1 MIKVCYDLLLLELSE
16 RPTAITRGEK
26 IDIIIIS
33 IIDNF
38 HKGDVPA
45 ILGLRLWPVRRVCG
59 GCEQFGGKGRF
70 TFEAGCYAPVNAY
83 VCLPTTSLSTTN
95 LTNVDLMQ
103 IKTGKGPVTL
113 MVVMAIWSLS
123 LAVDLPGLAVTP
135 IEGKMHQ
142 IYHDVTDFKIQLLTV
157 LPNLVIIPF
166 VLLSGKLSETTHKI
180 AVIVTGIILYAL
192 SGVLSVFS
200 SSLTWLIW
208 LSCMLGAGCGLILPF
223 ATGLIADVFSGAY
236 RTKQMGIVSAIGNI
250 ALVAATFAV
259 GFLASV
265 DLHLPFIVYVLP
277 AVSLLFLPWLR
288 RIPKEDLEDGATDV
302 TETPSSNGTPEPIQ
316 TTPAAATTTPATPT
330 ETATSTVAPDL
341 DADGF
346 SYANQKVKGGFY
358 LGRTIWLMIA
368 YCFFEFVTTLQAYY
382 LPNLMP
388 DYHMSTEDV
397 SMVTSTFYFA
407 MFLIGIFVTAV
418 LRVFKKW
425 TFIVSTAVIVLGFA
439 IYLFAHSMG
448 WFLLGSALIG
458 FGNGQTQ
465 PIFYTKATE
474 IVNDGKK
481 STLALAFLQAANY
494 VGISI
499 VPVVVNLFVFICKDH
514 SNVFPFILG
523 TIFSAIALVIVMIR
537 SNHFVFGIHKQYY
550 DKI

>member
-1 MIKVCYDLLLLELSE
+1 
-16 RPTAITRGEK
+16 
-26 IDIIIIS
+26 
-33 IIDNF
+33 
-38 HKGDVPA
+38 
-45 ILGLRLWPVRRVCG
+45 
-59 GCEQFGGKGRF
+59 
-70 TFEAGCYAPVNAY
+70 
-83 VCLPTTSLSTTN
+83 
-95 LTNVDLMQ
+95 MQ

-113 MVVMAIWSLS
+113 MVVLAIWSLS

-135 IEGKMHQ
+135 IEGRLHNM
-142 IYHDVTDFKIQLLTV
+142 YHDVTDFKIQLLTV

-192 SGVLSVFS
+192 SGVLSIFS
-200 SSLTWLIW
+200 GSLTVLIW

-236 RTKQMGIVSAIGNI
+236 RTHQMGIVSAIGNI

-265 DLHLPFIVYVLP
+265 DLHLPFIVYLLP
-277 AVSLLFLPWLR
+277 AVSLFFIPWLKK
-288 RIPKEDLEDGATDV
+288 IPKEDLENGATDV
-302 TETPSSNGTPEPIQ
+302 TVGPDAQ
-316 TTPAAATTTPATPT
+316 PAAAPTTQQPNTPAPQQP
-330 ETATSTVAPDL
+330 AAAAML

-346 SYANQKVKGGFY
+346 SYANQKVVGGFY

-368 YCFFEFVTTLQAYY
+368 YCFYEFVCTLQAYY
-382 LPNLMP
+382 LPNIMP

-397 SMVTSTFYFA
+397 SIVTSVFYFA
-407 MFLIGIFVTAV
+407 MFIIGIFVTSV
-418 LRVFKKW
+418 LKVFKKW
-425 TFIVSTAVIVLGFA
+425 TFIVSTAVIVVGFC
-439 IYLFAHSMG
+439 IYFISDTLAMFVLA
-448 WFLLGSALIG
+448 SALVG
-458 FGNGQTQ
+458 LGNGQTQ

-499 VPVVVNLFVFICKDH
+499 VPVIVNLFVFICKDH
-514 SNVFPFILG
+514 SNLFPFILG
-523 TIFSAIALVIVMIR
+523 AIFSGIALLIVIIR
-537 SNHFVFGIHKQYY
+537 SRHFVFGIHKQYY
-550 DKI
+550 AKI